1 MTTVESHCYGD
12 LSKCSSQT
20 SLLSSRLSP
29 CLLPFQPRT
38 RCSSLVIDKCN
49 STLSCGSISPVT
61 PSCPTPKRFN
71 NNNPDVKIFVTDD
84 DTINNNNE
92 AFPDLNDSNTLPA
105 TGTETLVNVHNRSSL
120 SAPCVSRAVSQNAS
134 RTRRSP
140 IVLLWA
146 SLSTAA
152 LGTCVGLALCLT
164 SLTIGVSVA
173 TLGLAMILF
182 VIYLSYK
189 VIKNQSS
196 SCRSGYQK
204 LAGLDCSCS
213 PSMPNLYQ
221 CNHEQ
226 LGHHRRG
233 SNTSD
238 ISLLR
243 GQRLRS
249 RGL

>member
-1 MTTVESHCYGD
+1 M
-12 LSKCSSQT
+12 
-20 SLLSSRLSP
+20 
-29 CLLPFQPRT
+29 
-38 RCSSLVIDKCN
+38 VIDKCN
-49 STLSCGSISPVT
+49 STLSCGSISPISI
-61 PSCPTPKRFN
+61 SCPKPFN
-71 NNNPDVKIFVTDD
+71 NNNDVKILINDD
-84 DTINNNNE
+84 SINNNNE
-92 AFPDLNDSNTLPA
+92 VFPNLNDSTSNSTMPVTA
-105 TGTETLVNVHNRSSL
+105 TETLVHQRTM
-120 SAPCVSRAVSQNAS
+120 SASCLSRAVQVSQLNK
-134 RTRRSP
+134 TKRSS

-173 TLGLAMILF
+173 TLGVSMIMF
-182 VIYLSYK
+182 VIYLSYR
-189 VIKNQSS
+189 VIKNQASS
-196 SCRSGYQK
+196 RRSGYQR
-204 LAGLDCSCS
+204 LGGLDCSCS

-221 CNHEQ
+221 CSHEQ

-233 SNTSD
+233 SNVSD